1 MEDLIVEHQTDSE
14 PNSDSSRSRST
25 TIDRPN
31 TIDSVSDRFHLVK
44 LLFFMIGLSQLL
56 PFNFLTTSE
65 DFWMYKFRSLSND
78 TVIIIEDK
86 NELQKFFS
94 SYLTIVCC
102 SPYLLIYFVC
112 LTKWFQRISFDLKN
126 GLGFISEI
134 VIFVLITASV
144 FINTDRN
151 QLLYLITLLSMVFI
165 ISCWGNII
173 QSNFTGQASLF
184 PASYMR
190 SMVNGQAISGL
201 FASLAKIASLLS
213 DRSLQFSV
221 FCFFVLADLVLLIT
235 LFLYIYSRREPF
247 YRLYSFENVSSSSS
261 NNEPMNFELFIKIF
275 KKLWPFCLTLLMTFW
290 ITISLFP
297 ALFVL
302 IIPENESDEIVPE
315 KLILPIFC
323 FLIFNLGDFL
333 GRFIG
338 SYMLLTKDSKITLLL
353 ISIFRIIFIPIFIY
367 CNAQPRHHLVLFSSE
382 IYFVIFN
389 FIFALLNGYLVL
401 NVFVNAPLTIPEQHR
416 QIAGYLLVSFL
427 GFGLTLGSLTSP
439 LIVDIL

>member
-190 SMVNGQAISGL
+190 SMVNGQAVSGL

-213 DRSLQFSV
+213 DRSLQFS
-221 FCFFVLADLVLLIT
+221 
-235 LFLYIYSRREPF
+235 PF

-275 KKLWPFCLTLLMTFW
+275 KKLWPFCFTLLMTFW

>member
-1 MEDLIVEHQTDSE
+1 
-14 PNSDSSRSRST
+14 
-25 TIDRPN
+25 
-31 TIDSVSDRFHLVK
+31 
-44 LLFFMIGLSQLL
+44 
-56 PFNFLTTSE
+56 
-65 DFWMYKFRSLSND
+65 
-78 TVIIIEDK
+78 
-86 NELQKFFS
+86 
-94 SYLTIVCC
+94 
-102 SPYLLIYFVC
+102 
-112 LTKWFQRISFDLKN
+112 
-126 GLGFISEI
+126 
-134 VIFVLITASV
+134 
-144 FINTDRN
+144 
-151 QLLYLITLLSMVFI
+151 MVFI

-190 SMVNGQAISGL
+190 SMVNGQAVSGL

-213 DRSLQFSV
+213 DRSLQS
-221 FCFFVLADLVLLIT
+221 
-235 LFLYIYSRREPF
+235 
-247 YRLYSFENVSSSSS
+247 
-261 NNEPMNFELFIKIF
+261 K
-275 KKLWPFCLTLLMTFW
+275 
-290 ITISLFP
+290 
-297 ALFVL
+297 
-302 IIPENESDEIVPE
+302 NESDEIVPE